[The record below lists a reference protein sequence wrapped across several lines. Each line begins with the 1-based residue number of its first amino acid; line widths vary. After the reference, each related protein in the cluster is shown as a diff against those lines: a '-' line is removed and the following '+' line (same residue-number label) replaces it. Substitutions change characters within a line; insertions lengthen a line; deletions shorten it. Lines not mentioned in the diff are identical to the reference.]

1 MGKSKSGMEPKRRRN
16 MRHLQTYKIFEAG
29 KTIGLNTKQVAFLN
43 KYVKA
48 KPGRS
53 EWLVDYSTDPPTVNV
68 FTDVSTSQSDRNK
81 KIKSLQ
87 GINFGEI
94 RGDFRLH
101 DIDIS
106 SFEGFPK
113 KVGGSVILGHS
124 AKLKTSFR
132 EFPNIKIGGSFILEL
147 QELGFLD
154 GCPEEVGNLY
164 VYNTRILDM
173 QGCPKKYTSDGG
185 ILITLNGNNRLI
197 SLEGIPAEIDSSKI
211 DIKDYPDMV
220 VPVETLIG
228 GFEGFQK
235 TGTWIPYYLE
245 LAGISFT
252 NFTEVMKNY
261 IKDKITPEAIQE
273 FINLDSAK
281 AAVALKGKWTEM
293 KKNPKFS
300 GLKFPSHSTEADLL
314 ADLSDV
320 GL

>member
-1 MGKSKSGMEPKRRRN
+1 
-16 MRHLQTYKIFEAG
+16 MRHLETYRIFEA
-29 KTIGLNTKQVAFLN
+29 KKAIGLNTKQVAFLN

-53 EWLVDYSTDPPTVNV
+53 EWIVNYSTNPPTVNV
-68 FTDVSTSQSDRNK
+68 FTDVSTYQSDRNK

-101 DIDIS
+101 DIEIS

-113 KVGGSVILGHS
+113 KVGGSVILGYS

-147 QELGFLD
+147 MELGFLD

-185 ILITLNGNNRLI
+185 ILITLNGNSRLI
-197 SLEGIPAEIDSSKI
+197 SLEGIPAEIDSTKI

-228 GFEGFQK
+228 GFEEFQK
-235 TGTWIPYYLE
+235 TGTWIPYYLN
-245 LAGISFT
+245 LDMT
-252 NFTEVMKNY
+252 NFTEAMRSHVESR
-261 IKDKITPEAIQE
+261 ITPEAIQE
-273 FINLDSAK
+273 FINLDPAK
-281 AAVALKGKWTEM
+281 AAVALKGRWTEI
-293 KKNPKFS
+293 KKNPKFA
-300 GLKFPSHSTEADLL
+300 GVKFPSHSTEADLL